1 MRRTELVKH
10 CLRNK
15 NARRR
20 GLGIEIALLVLLA
33 AVALSALLV
42 SSAMLERNGLKD
54 REAETLERLELDQI
68 AEQYLAGKI
77 AADGEYRGYIVDVE
91 GDGDTHLKVFLEQD
105 GSRML
110 KLDVTVSNAGKVTGW
125 TYHNLGIGG

>member
-10 CLRNK
+10 FLQDK

-33 AVALSALLV
+33 VFAMSALLV
-42 SSAMLERNGLKD
+42 SSAVLERNGLKD
-54 REAETLERLELDQI
+54 REAETLERLALDQI
-68 AEQYLAGKI
+68 AENYLAAQRRGETFVLPESSEYKI
-77 AADGEYRGYIVDVE
+77 AEASSATYLRIVTQQEEWKLEVTLE
-91 GDGDTHLKVFLEQD
+91 G
-105 GSRML
+105 
-110 KLDVTVSNAGKVTGW
+110 GKVAGW

>member
-42 SSAMLERNGLKD
+42 STAMLERNGLKD
-54 REAETLERLELDQI
+54 REAETLERLALDQI
-68 AEQYLAGKI
+68 GEKYLADHSNLPDESTGYQI
-77 AADGEYRGYIVDVE
+77 TAGAGNDFAVYTTDGE
-91 GDGDTHLKVFLEQD
+91 
-105 GSRML
+105 L

>member
-1 MRRTELVKH
+1 MRRTELVKL

-54 REAETLERLELDQI
+54 REAETLERLALDQI
-68 AEQYLAGKI
+68 AEQYLADANHLPEESTGYKI
-77 AADGEYRGYIVDVE
+77 NPGEG
-91 GDGDTHLKVFLEQD
+91 
-105 GSRML
+105 GSFAVYTTGGEL
-110 KLDVTVSNAGKVTGW
+110 KLDVTIKGGKVAGW

>member
-42 SSAMLERNGLKD
+42 SSAMLERNSLKD
-54 REAETLERLELDQI
+54 RKAETLERLALDQI
-68 AEQYLAGKI
+68 GEKYLAGKI
-77 AADGEYRGYIVDVE
+77 VLNVGETTEYNGY
-91 GDGDTHLKVFLEQD
+91 KVTVKETGWMQVSAID
-105 GSRML
+105 DEL
-110 KLDVTVSNAGKVTGW
+110 KLVVKTDGGKVTEW
-125 TYHNLGIGG
+125 SYYNLGIGG

>member
-42 SSAMLERNGLKD
+42 STAMLERNGLKD
-54 REAETLERLELDQI
+54 REAETLERLALDQI
-68 AEQYLAGKI
+68 AENYLADGTLPDESAGYKI
-77 AADGEYRGYIVDVE
+77 TPGVGGNFAVYTTDGE
-91 GDGDTHLKVFLEQD
+91 
-105 GSRML
+105 L
-110 KLDVTVSNAGKVTGW
+110 KLDVTIKDGKIDGW
-125 TYHNLGIGG
+125 SYCNLGIGG

>member
-68 AEQYLAGKI
+68 AEQYLADGTLPDESVGYKI
-77 AADGEYRGYIVDVE
+77 NPGEG
-91 GDGDTHLKVFLEQD
+91 
-105 GSRML
+105 GSFAVYTTGGEL
-110 KLDVTVSNAGKVTGW
+110 KLDVTIKGGKVAGW
-125 TYHNLGIGG
+125 SYCNLGIGG

>member
-42 SSAMLERNGLKD
+42 SSAMLERNSLKD
-54 REAETLERLELDQI
+54 REAETLERLVLDQI
-68 AEQYLAGKI
+68 AEKYLADHNNLPDESTGYRI
-77 AADGEYRGYIVDVE
+77 TAGAGNNFAVYTTDGE
-91 GDGDTHLKVFLEQD
+91 
-105 GSRML
+105 L

>member
-54 REAETLERLELDQI
+54 REAETLERLALDQI
-68 AEQYLAGKI
+68 AENYLAAQRRGETFVLPEGSEYKLEEKTGGF
-77 AADGEYRGYIVDVE
+77 AVLTVDGE
-91 GDGDTHLKVFLEQD
+91 
-105 GSRML
+105 L
-110 KLDVTVSNAGKVTGW
+110 KLDVTIEGGKIDGW
-125 TYHNLGIGG
+125 SYCNLGIGG

>member
-10 CLRNK
+10 FLQDK

-54 REAETLERLELDQI
+54 REAETLERLALDQI
-68 AEQYLAGKI
+68 AEKYLADHGNLPDESTGYRI
-77 AADGEYRGYIVDVE
+77 TAGAGNNFAVYTTDGE
-91 GDGDTHLKVFLEQD
+91 
-105 GSRML
+105 L

>member
-10 CLRNK
+10 FLQNK

-54 REAETLERLELDQI
+54 REAETLERLALDQI
-68 AEQYLAGKI
+68 GEDFLAGKI
-77 AADGEYRGYIVDVE
+77 AADGEYRGYIVE
-91 GDGDTHLKVFLEQD
+91 RDGGTHLKVFLEQD

-110 KLDVTVSNAGKVTGW
+110 KLDVLTNGDIVTGW

>member
-42 SSAMLERNGLKD
+42 STAMLERNNLRD
-54 REAETLERLELDQI
+54 SETVTLERLALDQI
-68 AEQYLAGKI
+68 AEKYLADRGNLPDASTGYKI
-77 AADGEYRGYIVDVE
+77 IPGEG
-91 GDGDTHLKVFLEQD
+91 
-105 GSRML
+105 GSFAVYTTDDEL
-110 KLDVTVSNAGKVTGW
+110 KLDVTIKDDKIDGW
-125 TYHNLGIGG
+125 SYRNLGIGG

>member
-42 SSAMLERNGLKD
+42 STAMLERNNLRD
-54 REAETLERLELDQI
+54 SETVTLERLALDQI
-68 AEQYLAGKI
+68 GEDFLAGKI
-77 AADGEYRGYIVDVE
+77 TADGEYRGYIVE
-91 GDGDTHLKVFLEQD
+91 PYGEKNLRVFLESD
-105 GSRML
+105 GIRLL
-110 KLDVTVSNAGKVTGW
+110 KLDVLTNGGKVAGW

>member
-10 CLRNK
+10 FLQDK

-42 SSAMLERNGLKD
+42 SSAMLERNSLKD
-54 REAETLERLELDQI
+54 REAETLERLVLDQI
-68 AEQYLAGKI
+68 AEKYLADSDSLPDASTGYEIKTTATGFAVQSI
-77 AADGEYRGYIVDVE
+77 AGE
-91 GDGDTHLKVFLEQD
+91 
-105 GSRML
+105 L
-110 KLDVTVSNAGKVTGW
+110 KLDVVIDAGGTVTGW

>member
-42 SSAMLERNGLKD
+42 STAMLERNSLRD
-54 REAETLERLELDQI
+54 SETVTLERLALDQI
-68 AEQYLAGKI
+68 AEKYLFDGTEPDASTGYEIKTTATGFAVQSIAG
-77 AADGEYRGYIVDVE
+77 E
-91 GDGDTHLKVFLEQD
+91 
-105 GSRML
+105 L
-110 KLDVTVSNAGKVTGW
+110 KLDVVIDDGGKVAGW